1 MFVYVHVQCVC
12 VCVCTC
18 VCVCM
23 YAYTCNTD
31 KTHTRF
37 TLVSI
42 ASLCAMVEEQVN
54 LNPKPATPKKTHT

>member
-1 MFVYVHVQCVC
+1 
-12 VCVCTC
+12 
-18 VCVCM
+18 M